1 MKQFNTFSFVKVST
15 KSLGSSES
23 SLNTNNTDPEVS
35 DKRSSVGPLLSTDS
49 SSMVVGQPSSLDMSV
64 TTDPSNTDS
73 KSVAINV
80 SLSEGKRLL

>member
-49 SSMVVGQPSSLDMSV
+49 SSMGGQPSSLDMSV

>member
-49 SSMVVGQPSSLDMSV
+49 SSMGGQPSSLDMSV

-80 SLSEGKRLL
+80 SHSEGKRLL